1 MSFAR
6 CLTAPCSLP
15 PSAGTAAQYE
25 KLWRETFSVTG
36 DLGDV
41 PSDTAGLVIP
51 KQPERTIVAIRIIG
65 AGDEIEVNDTFSCK
79 VRVVR

>member
-1 MSFAR
+1 M
-6 CLTAPCSLP
+6 
-15 PSAGTAAQYE
+15 
-25 KLWRETFSVTG
+25 TG